1 MSTLYLDIRHP
12 WARCPLPL
20 NGMYLTS
27 PSLWMDSVHY
37 RAFFEAQ
44 NWRVHPHI
52 QLKDLCC
59 CGPLHFYLIFFRF
72 GLDFNQVSL
81 FGLDLPWTPLSFIFF
96 FMEVVEALNWTS
108 DALLYE
114 ICSLQW
120 LFITLSNM
128 DVNCIKPGNIW
139 CIVWGWTFEKSW
151 FVLYDLLS
159 VCLEDSWVTA
169 QLFACTQIT

>member
-1 MSTLYLDIRHP
+1 MCQDSPSGFSDWLPAERYCVWSLMSTLYLDIRHP

-81 FGLDLPWTPLSFIFF
+81 FGLDLPWTPLSSIF
-96 FMEVVEALNWTS
+96 LWK
-108 DALLYE
+108 LLRL
-114 ICSLQW
+114 STGLQ
-120 LFITLSNM
+120 M
-128 DVNCIKPGNIW
+128 
-139 CIVWGWTFEKSW
+139 
-151 FVLYDLLS
+151 LYCMKYAPCNDCLLH
-159 VCLEDSWVTA
+159 CLTWMSTV
-169 QLFACTQIT
+169 